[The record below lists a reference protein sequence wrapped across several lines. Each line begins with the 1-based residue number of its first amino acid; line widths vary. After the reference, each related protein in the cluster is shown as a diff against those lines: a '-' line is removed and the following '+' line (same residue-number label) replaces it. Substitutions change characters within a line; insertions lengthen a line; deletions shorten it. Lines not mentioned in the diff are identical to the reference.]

1 LALTRLVIGRC
12 QNTKRIQL
20 PQQVVIGLCLDT
32 STFNSHTLPFASHD
46 GKSSSSVQWS
56 VKSTKRLQLEPGRG
70 TLFPK
75 KRSIYTKTAAKS
87 QDQVYNF
94 LEDVVDNHANYGV
107 LANRVAELMSIRKH
121 LLQLR

>member
-1 LALTRLVIGRC
+1 VIGRC